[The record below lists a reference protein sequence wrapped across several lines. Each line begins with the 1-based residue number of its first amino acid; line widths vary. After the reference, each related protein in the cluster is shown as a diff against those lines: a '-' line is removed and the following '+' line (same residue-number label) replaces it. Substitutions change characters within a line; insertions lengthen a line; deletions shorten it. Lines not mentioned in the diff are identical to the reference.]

1 MGFRFQRRISLRNG
15 WGVNTSG
22 SGASVSYRSRHGSIG
37 TKGFSLRT
45 GIPGLSYR
53 QSWGKNA
60 GGAALIM
67 LAILIAVGIAAAAL
81 RVIGYLV
88 PLLWQ
93 CLQWI
98 ALTAYDL
105 CLYGLQKL
113 RQWRAHR
120 PGNP

>member
-1 MGFRFQRRISLRNG
+1 MPARMRWQENPR
-15 WGVNTSG
+15 V
-22 SGASVSYRSRHGSIG
+22 A
-37 TKGFSLRT
+37 GFSLRT

-67 LAILIAVGIAAAAL
+67 LGIMAAVGIAMVVL
-81 RVIGYLV
+81 RILAYLL

-98 ALTAYDL
+98 VLTIYDF
-105 CLYGLQKL
+105 CVYGMQQF
-113 RQWRAHR
+113 RQWRAKAAR
-120 PGNP
+120 SP